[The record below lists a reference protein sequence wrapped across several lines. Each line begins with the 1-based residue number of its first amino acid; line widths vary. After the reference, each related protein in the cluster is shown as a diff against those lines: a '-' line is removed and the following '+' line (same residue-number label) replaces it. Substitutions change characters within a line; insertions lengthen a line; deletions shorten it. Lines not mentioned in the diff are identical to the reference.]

1 MTSALDLEMS
11 SITGVVT
18 DSIIVNKYYIR
29 HAHYTATRFRAA
41 KTFKI
46 KPVHFFKRNR
56 TKLYIHFIV
65 ETVKLVHF
73 F

>member
-1 MTSALDLEMS
+1 MS

-18 DSIIVNKYYIR
+18 DSIIVIKYYIR
-29 HAHYTATRFRAA
+29 HAHCTATRFRAA

-46 KPVHFFKRNR
+46 KPVHFFLKKPYK
-56 TKLYIHFIV
+56 TLHFIV